1 MDRRSLLLGAAGAGL
16 AGAGVAATFGNTAS
30 AQAARWQ
37 FATPYPDGNFHT
49 QNIREF
55 VKDLEAAATG
65 RLNVVVHSNA
75 SLLRMPEIKRGVQTG
90 QVQMGEILLSA
101 YGNEDPMFEIDG
113 IPMLVTSFT
122 QARVLAGLQRPFVQ
136 ARLARQGITLLY
148 MVPWPQSGF
157 YTNTPLATLDGLR
170 GTKFRTFNA
179 ATQRFATLVGATPTL
194 VQVSELAQAFATG
207 VVNAMVTSAATGV
220 DSQAWDYVK
229 HFVPVGFTRTKNA
242 VFCSTRALNALPA
255 PVQQALRD
263 AAERAEQRGWDIA
276 ASEERARQQQ
286 LAERGMIVADPAPA
300 ALMADLAK
308 VGDTMVN
315 EWVQKAGEDGKKLV
329 DAYRAAIGRSA

>member
-1 MDRRSLLLGAAGAGL
+1 MDRRSLLLGAASAGITGA
-16 AGAGVAATFGNTAS
+16 AVAALSSGAA
-30 AQAARWQ
+30 AQGTRWQ
-37 FATPYPDGNFHT
+37 MATPYPDGNFHT

-55 VKDLEAAATG
+55 VKDIEAAAPG
-65 RLNVVVHSNA
+65 FSIVVHSNA

-101 YGNEDPMFEIDG
+101 YGNEDPMFEVDG
-113 IPMLVTSFT
+113 IPMLVTNFT
-122 QARVLAGLQRPFVQ
+122 QARVLAGLQRPYVQ

-157 YTNTPLATLDGLR
+157 YTNFPLTSIEGLR

-194 VQVSELAQAFATG
+194 VQVAELAQAFATG

-255 PVQQALRD
+255 ATQTAIRN
-263 AAERAEQRGWDIA
+263 AAERAEQRGWDLA
-276 ASEERARQQQ
+276 QEQEVSRQRQ
-286 LAERGMIVADPAPA
+286 LAERGMIVADPPPA
-300 ALMADLAK
+300 QLMSDLAR
-308 VGDTMVN
+308 VGNTMVE
-315 EWVQKAGEDGKKLV
+315 EWLQKAGPDGKALIE
-329 DAYRAAIGRSA
+329 AYRAAIARQA

>member
-1 MDRRSLLLGAAGAGL
+1 MNRRSLMLGAAGAG
-16 AGAGVAATFGNTAS
+16 VAASLPSLAS
-30 AQAARWQ
+30 AQGARWQ

-55 VKDLEAAATG
+55 VKDVEGAASG
-65 RLNVVVHSNA
+65 FNIVVHSNA

-101 YGNEDPMFEIDG
+101 YGNEDPMFEVDG

-122 QARVLAGLQRPFVQ
+122 EARVLNGLQRPYVQ

-157 YTNTPLATLDGLR
+157 YTNTPLATLEGLR

-194 VQVSELAQAFATG
+194 VQVAELAQAFATG

-255 PVQQALRD
+255 ATQQAIRG
-263 AAERAEQRGWDIA
+263 AAERAEQRGWDLA
-276 ASEERARQQQ
+276 EAEERARQQQ
-286 LAERGMIVADPAPA
+286 LADRGMTVADPPPA
-300 ALMADLAK
+300 TLMEGLRK
-308 VGDTMVN
+308 VGDTMIE
-315 EWVQKAGEDGKKLV
+315 EWVQKAGADGKKLV
-329 DAYRAAIGRSA
+329 EDYRAAIGRQA

>member
-1 MDRRSLLLGAAGAGL
+1 MDRRSLLLGVAGAGL
-16 AGAGVAATFGNTAS
+16 AAAGVAAITAGAA
-30 AQAARWQ
+30 AQGTRWQ
-37 FATPYPDGNFHT
+37 FATAYPDGNFHT

-55 VKDLEAAATG
+55 VKEIEAAVPG
-65 RLNVVVHSNA
+65 FSIVVHSNA

-101 YGNEDPMFEIDG
+101 YGNEDPMFEVDG
-113 IPMLVTSFT
+113 IPMLVTNFT
-122 QARVLAGLQRPFVQ
+122 QARILNGLQRPFVQ
-136 ARLARQGITLLY
+136 QRLARQGITLLY

-194 VQVSELAQAFATG
+194 VQVAELAQAFATG

-229 HFVPVGFTRTKNA
+229 YFVPVGFTRTKNA
-242 VFCSTRALNALPA
+242 VFCSTRALNSLPA
-255 PVQQALRD
+255 ATQAAIRN
-263 AAERAEQRGWDIA
+263 AAERAEQRGWDLA
-276 ASEERARQQQ
+276 QEQEVSRQRQ
-286 LAERGMIVADPAPA
+286 LAERGMIVVDPAPA
-300 ALMADLAK
+300 QLMSDLAR
-308 VGDTMVN
+308 VGNTMVD
-315 EWVQKAGEDGKKLV
+315 EWLQKAGPDGKALIE
-329 DAYRAAIGRSA
+329 AYRAAIARAA

>member
-1 MDRRSLLLGAAGAGL
+1 MDRRSLLLGAAGAG
-16 AGAGVAATFGNTAS
+16 VAATFSSGAV
-30 AQAARWQ
+30 AQATRWQ

-55 VKDLEAAATG
+55 VKDVEAGAGG

-101 YGNEDPMFEIDG
+101 YGNEDPMFEVDG

-122 QARVLAGLQRPFVQ
+122 QARVLNGLQRPFVQ
-136 ARLARQGITLLY
+136 QRLARQGITLLY

-157 YTNTPLATLDGLR
+157 YTNTPLTSIEGLR

-194 VQVSELAQAFATG
+194 VQVAELAQAFATG

-220 DSQAWDYVK
+220 DAQSWDYVK

-242 VFCSTRALNALPA
+242 VFCSTRALNGLPA
-255 PVQQALRD
+255 PVQQAIRD
-263 AAERAEQRGWDIA
+263 AAERAEQRGWDLA
-276 ASEERARQQQ
+276 EEQERARQQQ
-286 LAERGMIVADPAPA
+286 LADRGMTVTDPAPA
-300 ALMADLAK
+300 QLMADLAK
-308 VGDTMVN
+308 VGETMTN
-315 EWVQKAGEDGKKLV
+315 EWVAKAGADGKALI
-329 DAYRAAIGRSA
+329 DAYRAAIGRAS

>member
-16 AGAGVAATFGNTAS
+16 AAHAIAAFTGS
-30 AQAARWQ
+30 AAAQGTRWQ
-37 FATPYPDGNFHT
+37 MATPYPDGNFHT

-55 VKDLEAAATG
+55 VKDIEAAVPG
-65 RLNVVVHSNA
+65 FSIVVHSNA

-101 YGNEDPMFEIDG
+101 YGNEDPMFEVDG
-113 IPMLVTSFT
+113 IPMLVTNFT
-122 QARVLAGLQRPFVQ
+122 EARVLNGLQRPFVQ
-136 ARLARQGITLLY
+136 QRLSRQGLTLLY

-157 YTNTPLATLDGLR
+157 YTNTPLTGIDGLR

-194 VQVSELAQAFATG
+194 VQVAELPQAFATG

-220 DSQAWDYVK
+220 DVQAWDYVR
-229 HFVPVGFTRTKNA
+229 HFTPVGFTRTKNA

-255 PVQQALRD
+255 ATQAAIRN
-263 AAERAEQRGWDIA
+263 AAERAEQRGWDLAQEQEI
-276 ASEERARQQQ
+276 SRQRL
-286 LAERGMIVADPAPA
+286 LAERGMVVADPPPA
-300 ALMADLAK
+300 QLMADLARI
-308 VGDTMVN
+308 GNTMVE
-315 EWVQKAGEDGKKLV
+315 EWLQKAGADGRALIE
-329 DAYRAAIGRSA
+329 AYRAAIARRA

>member
-1 MDRRSLLLGAAGAGL
+1 
-16 AGAGVAATFGNTAS
+16 
-30 AQAARWQ
+30 
-37 FATPYPDGNFHT
+37 
-49 QNIREF
+49 
-55 VKDLEAAATG
+55 
-65 RLNVVVHSNA
+65 
-75 SLLRMPEIKRGVQTG
+75 MPEIKRGVQTG

-101 YGNEDPMFEIDG
+101 YGNEDPMFEVDG

-122 QARVLAGLQRPFVQ
+122 QARILNGLQRPYVQ

-157 YTNTPLATLDGLR
+157 YTNAPLATLEGLR

-194 VQVSELAQAFATG
+194 VQVAELAQAFATG

-242 VFCSTRALNALPA
+242 VFCSTRALNGLPA
-255 PVQQALRD
+255 ATQAAIRN
-263 AAERAEQRGWDIA
+263 AAERAEQRGWDVA
-276 ASEERARQQQ
+276 QEQEVSRQRQ
-286 LAERGMIVADPAPA
+286 LAERGMSVTDPAPPQ
-300 ALMADLAK
+300 LMSELAR
-308 VGDTMVN
+308 VGNTMVD
-315 EWVQKAGEDGKKLV
+315 EWLQKAGPDGKALI
-329 DAYRAAIGRSA
+329 DAYRAAIARAA

>member
-1 MDRRSLLLGAAGAGL
+1 MDRRSLLLGAAGAG
-16 AGAGVAATFGNTAS
+16 VAATFSSGAV
-30 AQAARWQ
+30 AQATRWQ

-55 VKDLEAAATG
+55 VKDLEAAAGG

-101 YGNEDPMFEIDG
+101 YGNEDPMFEVDG
-113 IPMLVTSFT
+113 IPMLVTNFT
-122 QARVLAGLQRPFVQ
+122 QARVLNGLQRPFVQ
-136 ARLARQGITLLY
+136 QRLARQGITLLY

-157 YTNTPLATLDGLR
+157 FTNTPLTSVEGLR

-194 VQVSELAQAFATG
+194 VQVAELAQAFATG

-220 DSQAWDYVK
+220 DAQSWDYVK

-255 PVQQALRD
+255 PVQAAIRD

-276 ASEERARQQQ
+276 QEQERARQQQ
-286 LAERGMIVADPAPA
+286 LAERGMTVTDPAPA
-300 ALMADLAK
+300 QLMADLAK
-308 VGDTMVN
+308 VGETMTN
-315 EWVQKAGEDGKKLV
+315 EWVAKAGADGKALI
-329 DAYRAAIGRSA
+329 DAYRAAIARAS

>member
-1 MDRRSLLLGAAGAGL
+1 MDRRSLLLGAAGAG
-16 AGAGVAATFGNTAS
+16 VAASLPSVVS
-30 AQAARWQ
+30 AQGTRWQ

-55 VKDLEAAATG
+55 VKDVEGAASG
-65 RLNVVVHSNA
+65 FNIVVHSNA

-122 QARVLAGLQRPFVQ
+122 QARVLNGLQRPYVQ
-136 ARLARQGITLLY
+136 ARMQRQGITLLY

-157 YTNTPLATLDGLR
+157 YTNTPLPTLEGLR

-179 ATQRFATLVGATPTL
+179 ATQRFANLVGATPTL

-220 DSQAWDYVK
+220 DAQAWDYVK

-255 PVQQALRD
+255 AAQQAIRS
-263 AAERAEQRGWDIA
+263 ASERAEQRGWDLA
-276 ASEERARQQQ
+276 EAEERTRQAQ
-286 LAERGMIVADPAPA
+286 LAQRGMVVADPPPA
-300 ALMADLAK
+300 ALMDGLRK
-308 VGDTMVN
+308 VGDTMVD
-315 EWVQKAGEDGKKLV
+315 EWVQKAGADGKKLV
-329 DAYRAAIGRSA
+329 EDYRAAIARQS

>member
-1 MDRRSLLLGAAGAGL
+1 MDRRSLLLGAGAVGAAALSAPVL
-16 AGAGVAATFGNTAS
+16 AQGT
-30 AQAARWQ
+30 RWQ
-37 FATPYPDGNFHT
+37 MATPYPDGNFHT

-55 VKDLEAAATG
+55 VRDLEAAAPG
-65 RLNVVVHSNA
+65 FSVVVHSNA

-101 YGNEDPMFEIDG
+101 YGNEDPMFEVDG
-113 IPMLVTSFT
+113 IPMLVTNFT
-122 QARVLAGLQRPFVQ
+122 EARVLNGLQRPFVQ
-136 ARLARQGITLLY
+136 QRLARQGITLLY

-157 YTNTPLATLDGLR
+157 YTNTPLASIEGLR

-194 VQVSELAQAFATG
+194 VQVAELPQAFATG

-220 DSQAWDYVK
+220 DAQAWDFVR

-255 PVQQALRD
+255 ATQAALRD
-263 AAERAEQRGWDIA
+263 AAERAEQRGWDLAQQQEI
-276 ASEERARQQQ
+276 ARQQQ
-286 LAERGMIVADPAPA
+286 LAERGMVVADPAPA
-300 ALMADLAK
+300 QLMADLARI
-308 VGDTMVN
+308 GNTMVD
-315 EWVQKAGEDGKKLV
+315 EWLQKAGPDGRALIE
-329 DAYRAAIGRSA
+329 AYRAAIARPA

>member
-1 MDRRSLLLGAAGAGL
+1 MDRRSLLLGAAGAG
-16 AGAGVAATFGNTAS
+16 VAATFSSGAV
-30 AQAARWQ
+30 AQATRWQ

-55 VKDLEAAATG
+55 VKDVEAGAGG

-101 YGNEDPMFEIDG
+101 YGNEDPMFEVDG

-122 QARVLAGLQRPFVQ
+122 QARVLNGLQRPFVQ
-136 ARLARQGITLLY
+136 QRLARQGITLLY

-157 YTNTPLATLDGLR
+157 YTNVPLANLEGLR
-170 GTKFRTFNA
+170 GKKFRTFNA

-194 VQVSELAQAFATG
+194 VQVAELAQAFATG
-207 VVNAMVTSAATGV
+207 VVNGMVTSAATGV
-220 DSQAWDYVK
+220 DAQAWDYVK

-255 PVQQALRD
+255 PVQQAIRD
-263 AAERAEQRGWDIA
+263 ASERAEQSGWELA
-276 ASEERARQQQ
+276 QEQERARQQQ
-286 LAERGMIVADPAPA
+286 LAERGMTVTDPAPA
-300 ALMADLAK
+300 QLMADLAK
-308 VGDTMVN
+308 VGETMTN
-315 EWVQKAGEDGKKLV
+315 EWVAKAGPDGKALI
-329 DAYRAAIGRSA
+329 DAYRAAIARGA